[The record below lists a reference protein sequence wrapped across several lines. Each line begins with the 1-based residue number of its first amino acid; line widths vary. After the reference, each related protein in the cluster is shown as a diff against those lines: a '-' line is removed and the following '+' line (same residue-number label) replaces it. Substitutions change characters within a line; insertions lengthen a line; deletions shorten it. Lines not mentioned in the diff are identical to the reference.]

1 MRFKE
6 DPANDEAWYLY
17 IQTLRSQKLRT
28 DRAEDRYCDALFGNA
43 PRGDPAVQAYMWV
56 ELYMGGLN
64 TYQAN
69 PESKEAQKA
78 AIGYL
83 ESARKLA
90 PEQPETYEL
99 LGTIYYSS
107 GDTAKGIE
115 NYQAEIDQISAS
127 YDQGIAMGL
136 MLKQSPDAVERA
148 IGGAPA
154 QKRTVSIG
162 GNDSALV
169 YIYPSKNAYVYFEK
183 NTKPPFAW
191 QLSGWRV
198 TSSEVEGM
206 RAAPR
211 FDAGV

>member
-1 MRFKE
+1 MKKIQHSLLVILLSAFAFEIIGCGAADIQSAKLYRQRRDYPSAQRMIERALAE
-6 DPANDEAWYLY
+6 DGTNDEAWFLY
-17 IQTLRSQKLRT
+17 IQNLYDLKNFEQIAQKIDTAMLYSAT
-28 DRAEDRYCDALFGNA
+28 HRAEIQQYKRS
-43 PRGDPAVQAYMWV
+43 VWV

-69 PESKEAQKA
+69 PESKEAQKS

-115 NYQAEIDQISAS
+115 NYQAEIDQVSAS

-136 MLKQSPDAVERA
+136 MLKQSPDAVESELITA
-148 IGGAPA
+148 IQGMPGA
-154 QKRTVSIG
+154 
-162 GNDSALV
+162 
-169 YIYPSKNAYVYFEK
+169 
-183 NTKPPFAW
+183 
-191 QLSGWRV
+191 
-198 TSSEVEGM
+198 
-206 RAAPR
+206 
-211 FDAGV
+211 